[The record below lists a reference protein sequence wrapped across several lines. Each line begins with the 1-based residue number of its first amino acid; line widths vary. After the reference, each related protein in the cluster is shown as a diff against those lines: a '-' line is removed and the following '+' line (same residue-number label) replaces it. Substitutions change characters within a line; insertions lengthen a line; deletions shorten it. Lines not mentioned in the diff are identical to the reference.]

1 LTAAGLLLGT
11 RGAVASSEHPAPVQ
25 ARSELDRFRAQTDE
39 YSLVPTQFLPQV
51 VRYDSEEAP
60 GTVIIDT
67 DQRYLYLL
75 LAPGVAKRY
84 GVAVGRAGF
93 AWAGTASIGRKTKWP
108 MWFPP
113 PEMRARDREAR
124 RWRYGMPGGTRN
136 PLGARALYLFKGT
149 RDTLF
154 RIHGTRE
161 PKSIGKA
168 VSSGC
173 IRMLNADVSELYE
186 VLPLGTKVVVLAS
199 RATLAQAR
207 PRTRTTQ
214 VRPRTRTTSER
225 PRTKSRRK
233 TVLATFK
240 QREEPPAALKWSPE
254 WHRERRRQWRLRWE
268 RRRQERRDRRRS
280 FFDFFANRVDG
291 TGAGNKN

>member
-1 LTAAGLLLGT
+1 VLFVGT
-11 RGAVASSEHPAPVQ
+11 KGALASSEHPAPVP
-25 ARSELDRFRAQTDE
+25 AKSEIDRFRAQTDE
-39 YSLVPTQFLPQV
+39 YSIVPTQFLPQIV
-51 VRYDSEEAP
+51 SYNSEEGP

-67 DQRYLYLL
+67 DQRYLYLV

-93 AWAGTASIGRKTKWP
+93 AWAGTASIERKTEWP

-124 RWRYGMPGGTRN
+124 RWRYGMPGGPRN
-136 PLGARALYLFKGT
+136 PLGARALYLFKGS

-186 VLPLGTKVVVLAS
+186 RLPLGTKVVVLAS

-207 PRTRTTQ
+207 PRT
-214 VRPRTRTTSER
+214 
-225 PRTKSRRK
+225 KSRRK
-233 TVLATFK
+233 KVLASFT
-240 QREEPPAALKWSPE
+240 QRKAPPAALKWSPE
-254 WHRERRRQWRLRWE
+254 WHRERRRERQRQWQQWRQW
-268 RRRQERRDRRRS
+268 RREQRRRRRS
-280 FFDFFANRVDG
+280 FFDFFAE
-291 TGAGNKN
+291 NKE

>member
-1 LTAAGLLLGT
+1 MDRRRFVALTAASALLVGT
-11 RGAVASSEHPAPVQ
+11 RRSLASSEHPAPVR
-25 ARSELDRFRAQTDE
+25 APSELDRFRAQTDE
-39 YSLVPTQFLPQV
+39 YSIVPTQFLPQV
-51 VRYDSEEAP
+51 ISYDSDEPA

-67 DQRYLYLL
+67 DQRYLYVVLG
-75 LAPGVAKRY
+75 PGQAKRY

-93 AWAGTASIGRKTKWP
+93 AWAGTATIGRKTKWP

-124 RWRYGMPGGTRN
+124 RWRYGMPGGPRN
-136 PLGARALYLFKGT
+136 PLGARALYLFKGS

-199 RATLAQAR
+199 RETLAQAR
-207 PRTRTTQ
+207 PR
-214 VRPRTRTTSER
+214 P
-225 PRTKSRRK
+225 KSQRK
-233 TVLATFK
+233 TVLAGLT
-240 QREEPPAALKWSPE
+240 RRREPPAYLKWSPE
-254 WHRERRRQWRLRWE
+254 WHRERRRQWRLRWQ
-268 RRRQERRDRRRS
+268 RRRQERRRRRS
-280 FFDFFANRVDG
+280 FFDFFD
-291 TGAGNKN
+291 

>member
-1 LTAAGLLLGT
+1 MDRRKFVALTAAGVLFAGT
-11 RGAVASSEHPAPVQ
+11 KGALASSEHPAPVPP
-25 ARSELDRFRAQTDE
+25 RSEADRFRAQTDE
-39 YSLVPTQFLPQV
+39 YSVVPTQFLPQIV
-51 VRYDSEEAP
+51 SYDSEEAP

-67 DQRYLYLL
+67 DQRYLYVVLG
-75 LAPGVAKRY
+75 PGRAKRY

-93 AWAGTASIGRKTKWP
+93 AWAGTASIERKTEWP

-124 RWRYGMPGGTRN
+124 RWRYGMPGGPRN
-136 PLGARALYLFKGT
+136 PLGARALYLFKGS

-186 VLPLGTKVVVLAS
+186 RLPLGTKVVVLAS

-207 PRTRTTQ
+207 PRT
-214 VRPRTRTTSER
+214 
-225 PRTKSRRK
+225 KSRRK
-233 TVLATFK
+233 TTLATFTRPK
-240 QREEPPAALKWSPE
+240 EPPAALKWSPE

-268 RRRQERRDRRRS
+268 RRRLERQRRRS
-280 FFDFFANRVDG
+280 FFDFFATNDDG
-291 TGAGNKN
+291 RRGGNKN